1 MSTESRKHLEM
12 FQRDWNTVT
21 SAIVAIRIAGVMLEG
36 LWFSGGFQVAISRL
50 DKLTLMFS
58 FIAA

>member
-1 MSTESRKHLEM
+1 M